1 MYNNGMRFLARLLL
15 NGLAIIA
22 AAWLVPGL
30 HLAGPGTALA
40 AGAVLG
46 LVNVLVK
53 PVLIILTLPLT
64 LVTLGLFLFVV
75 NALCLRLTAAV
86 IPGFAVDGFWW
97 SILGALVVSVVSWIL
112 NGLLLPAPDDRRY
125 REIV

>member
-1 MYNNGMRFLARLLL
+1 L
-15 NGLAIIA
+15 
-22 AAWLVPGL
+22 PGL

-75 NALCLRLTAAV
+75 NALCLRLTAAI

-112 NGLLLPAPDDRRY
+112 NGLCCPRQTTGAIARSCEDTDARGVRRKLHASATRAP
-125 REIV
+125 